1 MNKIFKKALATV
13 CATATMITSGVVTSI
28 TASANNSS
36 DTYWFTSYNR
46 NSAYH
51 YDTTETRDKWDD
63 SSIYIN
69 NDGFSASR
77 FYGTDDLRVWVSGFL
92 SRPGYYNQSYNVG
105 SRNGRTLLIGAVKVP
120 RGQKRLIYQYVYEN
134 GVDKANSL
142 RWPRGSYKIN
152 AQVLIQTNI
161 ETAGRWSPDS
171 VGSYPRAEYTP

>member
-36 DTYWFTSYNR
+36 DTYWFTYKQEHSMYPYSG
-46 NSAYH
+46 SAAR
-51 YDTTETRDKWDD
+51 EKWDD

-77 FYGTDDLRVWVSGFL
+77 FYGTNDIRVSVGGYLTRSG
-92 SRPGYYNQSYNVG
+92 YANQTYDIST
-105 SRNGRTLLIGAVKVP
+105 RNGKIAYVGAVKVP
-120 RGQKRLIYQYVYEN
+120 KGQKRLIYQYVYEN

-142 RWPRGSYKIN
+142 RWPRGTYKIW
-152 AQVLIQTNI
+152 ASILIQDNI
-161 ETAGRWSPDS
+161 QTAGRWSPDS
-171 VGSYPRAEYTP
+171 VGWYPPAQPF